1 MLIADQVL
9 DEDVALGLTKQA
21 LSSDVVAIDTE
32 TNGEDVRDG
41 RGFAYGVSLAY
52 RSSNGLVSYYMPFR
66 HQNPG
71 LVGNYECGPFLPI
84 LQRILSERPCVFH
97 NAKFDLVSLSTLGL
111 DVGRTNFFCTMKG
124 AHLVDENLFSYSLDE
139 VCKYYLGRP
148 GKQKSDT
155 FKKFESVTGWAGM
168 PPEVHGEY
176 AAYDTYSTFELYET
190 LVPLF
195 KAENLGSVWERK
207 QEFIRLLISM
217 EQNGVRIDPDFCD
230 AMAEEGEIRQ
240 TEIRQ
245 AWRRRYGRDLNP
257 MSPGALHYLLIE
269 QLRLPVVL
277 NRKTG
282 RPTFNKDAMEQYDQI
297 LEMIDNPLA
306 KEIKEYRGWN
316 KSVSSNY
323 KAYLEKVSS
332 DGRLRPNFIEHGTK
346 TGRLSCRK
354 PNLQQIPRSGD
365 KLWNG
370 DMKKCFI
377 PEDGYQLVECDYSQ
391 LEFRLAAATAREQ
404 SLLEAFANPTRD
416 VFREM
421 GEALGW
427 ERQDAKQQTYAT
439 LYGAGK
445 DQVAFIRRV
454 SLARAKELINDF
466 YDLYPN
472 LRKVSRLA
480 AREVERTGKIELW
493 SGRFRHFRYPDSES
507 HKAFNSYIQGGAADI
522 VEASMVR
529 CAKAGLNDGTRSRML
544 LQVHDS
550 VVFEVRDDD
559 VKDAKE
565 EIASI
570 MSAVEPDF
578 GVVFKAEPKK
588 WGE

>member
-1 MLIADQVL
+1 MIADQVL
-9 DEDVALGLTKQA
+9 SEEVAYELTRQA
-21 LSSDVVAIDTE
+21 CTADTVAIDTE
-32 TNGEDVRDG
+32 TNGQDVRDG

-52 RSSNGLVSYYMPFR
+52 RSRNGLVSYYMPFR
-66 HQNPG
+66 HENPG
-71 LVGNYECGPFLPI
+71 RVGNYDRRHFMPL
-84 LQRILSERPCVFH
+84 LQNILSERRCIFH
-97 NAKFDLVSLSTLGL
+97 NAKFDLVSLQTLGL
-111 DVGRTNFFCTMKG
+111 DVERTNFFCTMKG
-124 AHLVDENLFSYSLDE
+124 AHLVNENLFSYSLDD
-139 VCKYYLGRP
+139 VCKRYLGRP
-148 GKQKSDT
+148 GKQKSEA
-155 FKKFESVTGWAGM
+155 FKKFEKITGWAGM
-168 PPEVHGEY
+168 PPEIHGEY
-176 AAYDTYSTFELYET
+176 AAYDTYSTLELYEA
-190 LVPLF
+190 LVPHLE
-195 KAENLGSVWERK
+195 AEQLGTVWSKK

-217 EQNGVRIDPDFCD
+217 EKNGVRIDPDFCD

-245 AWRRRYGRDLNP
+245 AWKHRYGRDLNP
-257 MSPGALHYLLIE
+257 MSSDALHYLLIE
-269 QLRLPVVL
+269 QLRLPVIL
-277 NRKTG
+277 NRKTK
-282 RPTFNKDAMEQYDQI
+282 RPTFDKSAMEQYDKI
-297 LEMIDNPLA
+297 LEMINNPLA

-323 KAYLEKVSS
+323 KAYLDKVSP

-346 TGRLSCRK
+346 TGRLSCRS

-377 PEDGYQLVECDYSQ
+377 PEDGYELIECDYSQ
-391 LEFRLAAATAREQ
+391 LEFRLAAATAREK
-404 SLLEAFANPTRD
+404 SLLDAFANPKRD

-454 SLARAKELINDF
+454 SLNRARELINEF

-472 LRKVSRLA
+472 LRRVSKLA

-493 SGRFRHFRYPDSES
+493 SGRYRHFEWPDRES
-507 HKAFNSYIQGGAADI
+507 HKAFNSYVQGGAADI
-522 VEASMVR
+522 VESSMVR

-550 VVFEVRDDD
+550 VLFEVRKDDAA
-559 VKDAKE
+559 DAKN

-570 MSAVEPDF
+570 MSSVEPDF